1 MDLRDSDIMSDT
13 QEKVKEAFEA
23 GKDKTKEAFEIGK
36 DKAKEAFEAGKAK
49 TKGVAHEADEKVEET
64 GEKIKDASR

>member
-1 MDLRDSDIMSDT
+1 MSDT

-23 GKDKTKEAFEIGK
+23 GKAKSKE
-36 DKAKEAFEAGKAK
+36 
-49 TKGVAHEADEKVEET
+49 VAHEVGEKVEET